1 LCIAGTPMNQSRHLS
16 ELINDVEE
24 LLAELSDEHSPQ
36 IDELRKRIKDTIRSV
51 RPAGARIRRYAGA
64 VDDYITGYPRLGFL
78 TGLLIGGVI
87 VYMGALIRPA
97 QRSSNPKPRL

>member
-1 LCIAGTPMNQSRHLS
+1 MNQSRHLN

-36 IDELRKRIKDTIRSV
+36 IDELRNRIKDTIGSIK
-51 RPAGARIRRYAGA
+51 PAVARIRRYAGA

-78 TGLLIGGVI
+78 TGLLLGGSIIHV
-87 VYMGALIRPA
+87 AAHIR
-97 QRSSNPKPRL
+97 SKN

>member
-1 LCIAGTPMNQSRHLS
+1 MNQSRHLN

-36 IDELRKRIKDTIRSV
+36 IDELRNRIKDTIDAV
-51 RPAGARIRRYAGA
+51 RPAVGRVRHYAAA
-64 VDDYITGYPRLGFL
+64 VDDYIKGYPRLGFL

-87 VYMGALIRPA
+87 VYVAAHIP
-97 QRSSNPKPRL
+97 SKN

>member
-1 LCIAGTPMNQSRHLS
+1 MKQSRHLN

-36 IDELRKRIKDTIRSV
+36 IDELRNRIKDTIGSV
-51 RPAGARIRRYAGA
+51 RPAVARVRRYAGA

-78 TGLLIGGVI
+78 TGLLIGGMIIHV
-87 VYMGALIRPA
+87 ASHIRP
-97 QRSSNPKPRL
+97 QS

>member
-1 LCIAGTPMNQSRHLS
+1 MNQSRHLS

-24 LLAELSDEHSPQ
+24 LLAELSDGQSPQ
-36 IDELRKRIKDTIRSV
+36 IDELRDRIRDTIGSV
-51 RPAGARIRRYAGA
+51 RPAVARVRRYAGA

-87 VYMGALIRPA
+87 VYVAAHIRPA
-97 QRSSNPKPRL
+97 QRSSDPKPRL